1 MASVNKVIAI
11 GNVGK
16 DPEMRYT
23 PTGNAVTNFSIA
35 CNYGKDQTEWINVTA
50 WKKLAET
57 CNQYLTKGSQVYIE
71 GRLQTRKWDDNDGK
85 THYKTEVVASSVVFL
100 GGKRGNTSG
109 GDSVDLP
116 IQEEQ

>member
-1 MASVNKVIAI
+1 MMPSVNKVIAI
-11 GNVGK
+11 GNVGQ

-35 CNYGKDQTEWINVTA
+35 CNYGKDQTEWIKVVA

-57 CNQYLTKGSQVYIE
+57 CNQRLAKGSQVYIE

-85 THYKTEVVASSVVFL
+85 PHYMTEVVASSVVFL
-100 GGKRGNTSG
+100 GGKKDATPNDESEPE
-109 GDSVDLP
+109 DLP
-116 IQEEQ
+116 F